1 MRFLPQGDDDLR
13 EMLAAVGVSSPSD
26 LFRAIPEKLR
36 LKGDL
41 NLPPAHSELD
51 LRRKMGAMAAANASA
66 ATHAFFLGAGA
77 YNHYVPA
84 AVWQLLLRSEF
95 YTSYTPYQPEISQ
108 GTLQVTFE
116 YQSLIAALTEM
127 EISNASLYDG
137 ATALAEGVLMAQ
149 RANKRA
155 RVVLS
160 EAIHPHYLRVV
171 RSYVRNLGLQVVTI
185 PAGADGRTDLDRLA
199 ATMASDGATVAAVA
213 MQNPNFFGCVEDLGA
228 AAPLVKNAGA
238 LFEVVIN
245 EPISLGLLHGPG
257 HYGAD
262 VAVGEAHALGTPLQF
277 GGPYLGFMAAK
288 EPLLRQMP
296 GRLVGEARDAR
307 GRRGYVLTLSTREQH
322 IRREKATSN
331 ICTNQGL
338 IAMAATIYMSL
349 MGRHGLRE
357 VATQNRSKA
366 IWAKER
372 LSRVKGCHPRFTAP
386 IFNEFVLELPADPE
400 SINRELLAKGIV
412 GGLPLARYLPSVPG
426 ARNLCLFCV
435 TEMNT
440 REEIERLASALEEA
454 GR

>member
-1 MRFLPQGDDDLR
+1 M
-13 EMLAAVGVSSPSD
+13 E
-26 LFRAIPEKLR
+26 
-36 LKGDL
+36 
-41 NLPPAHSELD
+41 
-51 LRRKMGAMAAANASA
+51 AMAAANASS

-84 AVWQLLLRSEF
+84 AIWQLLLRSEF

-108 GTLQVTFE
+108 GTLQATFE

-127 EISNASLYDG
+127 DLSNASLYDG
-137 ATALAEGVLMAQ
+137 ASALAEGILVAQ

-155 RVVLS
+155 KVILS

-171 RSYVRNLGLQVVTI
+171 RSYVRNLGVQIVTV
-185 PAGADGRTDLDRLA
+185 PVGADGRTDLERL
-199 ATMASDGATVAAVA
+199 GAVMTSAGGNVSAVA

-228 AAPLVKNAGA
+228 AAPLAKDKGA

-262 VAVGEAHALGTPLQF
+262 LAVGEAHALGTPLQF
-277 GGPYLGFMAAK
+277 GGPFLGFMAAR
-288 EPLLRQMP
+288 EPLVRQMP
-296 GRLVGEARDAR
+296 GRLVGEASDAQ

-331 ICTNQGL
+331 ICTNEGL
-338 IAMAATIYMSL
+338 IALAATIYMSL

-357 VATQNRSKA
+357 VALQNRSKA
-366 IWAKER
+366 LWAKER
-372 LSRVKGCHPRFTAP
+372 LSRVKNCRPRFTAP
-386 IFNEFVLELPADPE
+386 IFNEFVLDLPSDPE
-400 SINRELLAKGIV
+400 AINRALLSKGIV
-412 GGLPLARYLPSVPG
+412 GGLPLRGCMPDAPAMG
-426 ARNLCLFCV
+426 NACLFCV

-440 REEIERLASALEEA
+440 REEIEKLAEAIEEVT
-454 GR
+454 R